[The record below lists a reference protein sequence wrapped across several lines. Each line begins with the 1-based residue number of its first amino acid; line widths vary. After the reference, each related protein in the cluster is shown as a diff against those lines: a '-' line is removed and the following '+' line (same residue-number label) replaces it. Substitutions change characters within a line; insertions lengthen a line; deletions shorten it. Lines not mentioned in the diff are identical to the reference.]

1 MSDTDYMPSHMDSIS
16 ETQSGNDSPVF
27 VGTPTTQQQR
37 KSRAKKKQ
45 YLHQEKESA
54 LHSEQEVHEPK
65 SVENENKKNK
75 NVCKSEDQQLEEYI
89 SEYISDII
97 VIPADEPVAKYLSL
111 N

>member
-1 MSDTDYMPSHMDSIS
+1 MSDTDYIPSHMDSIS

-65 SVENENKKNK
+65 SVENENKKRKMYAKVKISSWK
-75 NVCKSEDQQLEEYI
+75 NI
-89 SEYISDII
+89 
-97 VIPADEPVAKYLSL
+97 YLNIYLILLLFLLMSL
-111 N
+111 